1 MDNIFFLKEWIYKK
15 NKEGID
21 QLGAEKILEE
31 FEQFFKYIFNGI
43 QEDISILD
51 NNLNILGTN
60 ISLEK
65 LFKHKKPLIGQ
76 KCYRIYHD
84 REKPCKNCPTINTI
98 KTGKPSKQIVK
109 YKTPSVPEGWHELY
123 SFPLFDD
130 NSRVIGI
137 IEYLRDIT
145 KIKKI
150 ELISD
155 KLKKRLNLQ
164 SQTLQEQDNALNYLF
179 RQKSKEEKE
188 IADNIISNINL
199 LIKPYIFDLKVTL
212 EKKESL
218 ELLNIIEGNMN
229 KITEPFA
236 NKLKSDLYKL
246 NSKEIRI
253 ASLIMEGKTSREIS
267 NILCVS
273 TKAVDF
279 YRANIR
285 KKLNLKN
292 SEINLKEYLLKL

>member
-1 MDNIFFLKEWIYKK
+1 MDSISFLKEWIYKK
-15 NKEGID
+15 NKEGLG
-21 QLGAEKILEE
+21 QLGSEKILDE

-51 NNLNILGTN
+51 SDLNILGTN

-65 LFKHKKPLIGQ
+65 LFEHKKPLIGK
-76 KCYRIYHD
+76 KCYWIYHD

-98 KTGKPSKQIVK
+98 ESGKSSRQIVK
-109 YKTPSVPEGWHELY
+109 YKTPSVSEGWHEIY
-123 SFPLFDD
+123 TFPLFDD
-130 NSRVIGI
+130 ENKVIGI

-155 KLKKRLNLQ
+155 KLKKRLHLQ
-164 SQTLQEQDNALNYLF
+164 SQTLQEQDNALKYLF

-188 IADNIISNINL
+188 ITDNILSNINL
-199 LIKPYIFDLKVTL
+199 LIKPYIYDLKFTL

-218 ELLNIIEGNMN
+218 DLLNIIESNIN
-229 KITEPFA
+229 KITEPFS

-246 NSKEIRI
+246 NSKEVRI
-253 ASLIMEGKTSREIS
+253 SSLIMEGKTSKEIS
-267 NILCVS
+267 HILCIS

-279 YRANIR
+279 YRSNIR

-292 SEINLKEYLLKL
+292 SDINLKDYLLKL

>member
-1 MDNIFFLKEWIYKK
+1 MDNISFLKEWIYKK
-15 NKEGID
+15 NKDGIN
-21 QLGAEKILEE
+21 QLGSEKILAE

-51 NNLNILGTN
+51 NDLNILGTN

-65 LFKHKKPLIGQ
+65 LFEHKKPLIGQ
-76 KCYRIYHD
+76 KCYWIYHD

-98 KTGKPSKQIVK
+98 KTGKPSREIVK
-109 YKTPSVPEGWHELY
+109 YKTPNVSEGWHELY
-123 SFPLFDD
+123 TFPLFDD
-130 NSRVIGI
+130 SSNVIGI

-164 SQTLQEQDNALNYLF
+164 SQTLQEQDNALKYLF

-188 IADNIISNINL
+188 ITDNIISNINL
-199 LIKPYIFDLKVTL
+199 LVKPYIYDLKFTL
-212 EKKESL
+212 EKKESVD
-218 ELLNIIEGNMN
+218 LLNIIEKNIN
-229 KITEPFA
+229 KITDSFA
-236 NKLKSDLYKL
+236 NKMKSDLYKL

-253 ASLIMEGKTSREIS
+253 ASLIMEGRTSREIS
-267 NILCVS
+267 IILCIS

-285 KKLNLKN
+285 KKLSLT
-292 SEINLKEYLLKL
+292 SSDISLKEYLLKL

>member
-1 MDNIFFLKEWIYKK
+1 MDNISFLKEWIYKK
-15 NKEGID
+15 NKEGIN
-21 QLGAEKILEE
+21 QLGSEKILAE

-51 NNLNILGTN
+51 NDLNILGTN

-65 LFKHKKPLIGQ
+65 LFEHKKPLIGQ
-76 KCYRIYHD
+76 KCYWIYHD

-98 KTGKPSKQIVK
+98 KTGKPAREIVK
-109 YKTPSVPEGWHELY
+109 YKTPNVSEGWHELY
-123 SFPLFDD
+123 TFPLFDD
-130 NSRVIGI
+130 SNKVIGI

-164 SQTLQEQDNALNYLF
+164 SQTLQEQDNALKYLF

-188 IADNIISNINL
+188 ITDNIISSINL
-199 LIKPYIFDLKVTL
+199 LVKPYIYDLKFTL

-218 ELLNIIEGNMN
+218 DLLNIIESNIN
-229 KITEPFA
+229 KITDPFA
-236 NKLKSDLYKL
+236 NKLKSDLYRL

-253 ASLIMEGKTSREIS
+253 ASLIMEGRTSKEIS
-267 NILCVS
+267 IILCVS

-285 KKLNLKN
+285 KKLNIK
-292 SEINLKEYLLKL
+292 SSDINLKEYLLKL

>member
-1 MDNIFFLKEWIYKK
+1 MDNISFLKEWIYKR
-15 NKEGID
+15 NKEGVD
-21 QLGAEKILEE
+21 QLGSEKILAE

-51 NNLNILGTN
+51 NELNILGTN

-76 KCYRIYHD
+76 KCYWIYHD

-98 KTGKPSKQIVK
+98 KTGKPSREIVK
-109 YKTPSVPEGWHELY
+109 YKTPNVSEGWHELY
-123 SFPLFDD
+123 TFPLFDD
-130 NSRVIGI
+130 SNNVIGI

-164 SQTLQEQDNALNYLF
+164 SQTLQEQDNALKYLF

-188 IADNIISNINL
+188 ITDNIISNINL
-199 LIKPYIFDLKVTL
+199 LVKPYIYDLKFTL
-212 EKKESL
+212 DKKESVD
-218 ELLNIIEGNMN
+218 LLNIIEKNIN
-229 KITEPFA
+229 KITDSFA
-236 NKLKSDLYKL
+236 NKMKSDLYKL

-253 ASLIMEGKTSREIS
+253 ASLIMEGRTSREIS
-267 NILCVS
+267 IILCIS

-285 KKLNLKN
+285 KKLSLT
-292 SEINLKEYLLKL
+292 SSDISLKEYLLKL

>member
-1 MDNIFFLKEWIYKK
+1 MDNISFLKEWIYKK
-15 NKEGID
+15 NKEGANQPD
-21 QLGAEKILEE
+21 SEKILAE

-43 QEDISILD
+43 QEDVSILD
-51 NNLNILGTN
+51 NELNILGTN

-65 LFKHKKPLIGQ
+65 LFEHKKPLIGQ
-76 KCYRIYHD
+76 KCYWVYHD
-84 REKPCKNCPTINTI
+84 REKPCKKCPTINTI
-98 KTGKPSKQIVK
+98 KTGKPSREIVK
-109 YKTPSVPEGWHELY
+109 YKTPNVSEGWHELY
-123 SFPLFDD
+123 TFPLFDD
-130 NSRVIGI
+130 SDKVIGI

-164 SQTLQEQDNALNYLF
+164 SQTLQEQDNALKYLF
-179 RQKSKEEKE
+179 RQKNKEEKE
-188 IADNIISNINL
+188 ITDNIISNINL
-199 LIKPYIFDLKVTL
+199 LVKPYIYDLKLTL
-212 EKKESL
+212 EKKESVD
-218 ELLNIIEGNMN
+218 LLNIIENNIN
-229 KITEPFA
+229 KITQSFA

-253 ASLIMEGKTSREIS
+253 ASLIIEGRTSKEIS
-267 NILCVS
+267 LILCIS

-292 SEINLKEYLLKL
+292 SDISLKEYLLKL

>member
-1 MDNIFFLKEWIYKK
+1 MDSISFFTEWIYKK
-15 NKEGID
+15 NKEGIS
-21 QLGAEKILEE
+21 QPGSEKILNE
-31 FEQFFKYIFNGI
+31 FEQFFKYIFNSI

-51 NNLNILGTN
+51 NDLNILGTN

-65 LFKHKKPLIGQ
+65 LFEHKKPLLGQ
-76 KCYRIYHD
+76 KCYWIYHD
-84 REKPCKNCPTINTI
+84 RKKPCKNCPTINTI
-98 KTGKPSKQIVK
+98 KTGKPSRQIVK
-109 YKTPSVPEGWHELY
+109 YKTPNVSEGWHELFT
-123 SFPLFDD
+123 FPLFDD
-130 NSRVIGI
+130 NSNVTGI

-188 IADNIISNINL
+188 ITDNVLSNINL
-199 LIKPYIFDLKVTL
+199 LIKPYIYDLKCTL
-212 EKKESL
+212 EKKEAL
-218 ELLNIIEGNMN
+218 DILNIIESNIN
-229 KITEPFA
+229 KITESFA

-267 NILCVS
+267 IILCIS

-279 YRANIR
+279 YRSNIR
-285 KKLNLKN
+285 KKLNLK
-292 SEINLKEYLLKL
+292 SSDISLKDYLLRL